1 MKKNNYLREKSEEF
15 SSNDEFEYISSTI
28 RKMAKSQG
36 FPRIV
41 IYLDE
46 EQICIMEVVMSKTEK
61 FSRVIRLMELVEK
74 IQKDILVGYKCEMD
88 LWKTKSNDPLFTF
101 EFYQSLSSTS
111 TPTYDYDD
119 DFPY

>member
-74 IQKDILVGYKCEMD
+74 IQKDILVGYKCEMY

-101 EFYQSLSSTS
+101 
-111 TPTYDYDD
+111 
-119 DFPY
+119 